1 MSTALRGRP
10 SFAADRHGVPAAA
23 LFGFAAALSFGAIG
37 AALVTQHVYGMQ
49 PCPWCVLQR
58 LIFLAIGVLSVLGL
72 VWRGPPGARVAGL
85 PALLLAAGGF
95 AAAMWQHFVA
105 AATASCKLSF
115 ADKVVNATGF
125 NTMLPDV
132 FESRASC
139 ADAAVSLFGVPYE
152 FWSATLFVVLA
163 VTMLVAMRRR

>member
-10 SFAADRHGVPAAA
+10 SFSADRRGVPTTA
-23 LFGFAAALSFGAIG
+23 LFAFAAVLPFAAIG

-58 LIFLAIGVLSVLGL
+58 LIFMCIGVLAAIGL
-72 VWRGPPGARVAGL
+72 VWRGGAGPRVLGVL
-85 PALLLAAGGF
+85 ALLLAACGF

-115 ADKVVNATGF
+115 ADKVVSATGL
-125 NTMLPDV
+125 NDLLPAV

-163 VTMLVAMRRR
+163 ITMIAAMRRR